1 MKALYGLPKSIT
13 KINVLTCLKEIQEL
27 ANNSKSG
34 LNIDCS
40 EVLNI
45 DSAGIA
51 LLLELITPHKFSH
64 QLKLINLSA
73 SIHELCALYQIDL

>member
-1 MKALYGLPKSIT
+1 MKDLYSLPKSLT
-13 KINVLTCLKEIQEL
+13 KINVLKCLKEIQEL
-27 ANNSKSG
+27 SNKSKSG
-34 LNIDCS
+34 LNIDCT

-51 LLLELITPHKFSH
+51 LLLELVTPHKFSH

>member
-1 MKALYGLPKSIT
+1 MKALYSLPKSLT
-13 KINVLTCLKEIQEL
+13 KINVLKCLKEIQEL
-27 ANNSKSG
+27 SNKSKSV
-34 LNIDCS
+34 LNIDCT

-51 LLLELITPHKFSH
+51 LLLELVTPHKFSH

>member
-1 MKALYGLPKSIT
+1 MKAHYSLPKSLT
-13 KINVLTCLKEIQEL
+13 KINVLKCLKEIQEL
-27 ANNSKSG
+27 SNKSKSV
-34 LNIDCS
+34 LNIDCT

-51 LLLELITPHKFSH
+51 LLLELVTPHKFSH

>member
-1 MKALYGLPKSIT
+1 MKDLYSLPKSLT
-13 KINVLTCLKEIQEL
+13 KINVLKCLKEIQEL
-27 ANNSKSG
+27 SNKSKSV
-34 LNIDCS
+34 LNIDCT

-51 LLLELITPHKFSH
+51 LLLELVTPHKFSH